1 VFEKKRTNEFLK
13 EGAMI
18 KKQLFSPGPTPVPE
32 RVLLAMAGP
41 VMHHRD
47 PGYEVLFQEVREGL
61 KYVFQTKQEVLV
73 LASSGTGAMEAAVCN
88 TLSAGDE
95 ALVVRGGKFGERWGE
110 ICEAYGVKFTPI
122 DVTWGQAVDPAL
134 IKKALDA
141 KPAIK
146 AVLVQA
152 SETSTGVMHPI
163 KEIAD
168 IVKNRAGT
176 ILIVDAIS
184 ALGVSDLPMDQWG
197 IDVLVSGSQKA
208 LMLPPGLAFIA
219 LSAKAWGF
227 AEKSNL
233 PKFYF
238 NLKEELAVAQK
249 NQSQFTPAISL
260 VVGLREALKML
271 KEEGLENVFKRHEML
286 ARATREAVKALG
298 LELLAP
304 TAPSNAL
311 TAIKAP
317 EGVDGKKLKKN
328 FEDQFGLIIA
338 GGQSQLKGKIIRIAH
353 IGYFQ
358 SLDIIQAIS
367 TLELVLKGLGY
378 PVKLGAGL
386 KVAEEILSAA

>member
-1 VFEKKRTNEFLK
+1 
-13 EGAMI
+13 MI

-88 TLSAGDE
+88 TLSRGDE

-110 ICEAYGVKFTPI
+110 ICEAYGVSVTPL
-122 DVTWGQAVDPAL
+122 DVTWGQAVDAGL

-168 IVKNRAGT
+168 IVKQRAGT

-208 LMLPPGLAFIA
+208 FMLPPGLAFIA
-219 LSAKAWGF
+219 LSAKAWEF

-238 NLKEELAVAQK
+238 NLKEELTVAQK

-271 KEEGLENVFKRHEML
+271 KEEGLENVFKRHERL
-286 ARATREAVKALG
+286 AHATREAVKALG

-311 TAIKAP
+311 TAVKAP

-358 SLDIIQAIS
+358 SLDIIQAVS

-378 PVKLGAGL
+378 PVKLGAGV
-386 KVAEEILSAA
+386 KAAEEILSAA

>member
-1 VFEKKRTNEFLK
+1 
-13 EGAMI
+13 MI

-88 TLSAGDE
+88 TLAAGDE
-95 ALVVRGGKFGERWGE
+95 TLVVRGGKFGERWGE
-110 ICEAYGVKFTPI
+110 ICEAYGVNVTPI
-122 DVTWGQAVDPAL
+122 DVTWGEAVDPAA

-141 KPAIK
+141 KPSIK

-168 IVKNRAGT
+168 IVKQREGT

-197 IDVLVSGSQKA
+197 LDVVVSGSQKA

-227 AEKSNL
+227 AEKANL

-271 KEEGLENVFKRHEML
+271 KEEGLENVFKRHALL
-286 ARATREAVKALG
+286 ARATREAAKALG

-304 TAPSNAL
+304 TAPSDAL

-378 PVKLGAGL
+378 PVKLGAGV

>member
-1 VFEKKRTNEFLK
+1 ML
-13 EGAMI
+13 

-47 PGYEVLFQEVREGL
+47 PAFEELFQEVREGL
-61 KYVFQTKQEVLV
+61 QYVFQTKNEVLV
-73 LASSGTGAMEAAVCN
+73 FASSGTGAMEGAVCN
-88 TLSAGDE
+88 TLSLGDE
-95 ALVVRGGKFGERWGE
+95 ALVVRAGKFGERWGE
-110 ICEAYGVKFTPI
+110 ICEAYGVSFNPI
-122 DVTWGQAVDPAL
+122 DVPWGEAVDPLL
-134 IKKALDA
+134 IEKALDA
-141 KPAIK
+141 QPAIK
-146 AVLVQA
+146 AVFIQA

-168 IVKNRAGT
+168 IVKKRDGT
-176 ILIVDAIS
+176 IMVVDAIS

-197 IDVLVSGSQKA
+197 LDVVISGSQKA
-208 LMLPPGLAFIA
+208 FMLPPGLAFVA

-227 AEKSNL
+227 VEKSTL

-238 NLKEELAVAQK
+238 NFRGELASTQK

-260 VVGLREALKML
+260 VVGLRESLRMF
-271 KEEGLENVFKRHEML
+271 KEEGLENVFKRHERL
-286 ARATREAVKALG
+286 ARATREAAKALG

-304 TAPSNAL
+304 KSPSNAL

-328 FEDQFGLIIA
+328 FEDMYGLIIA
-338 GGQSQLKGKIIRIAH
+338 GGQSHLKGKIIRIAH

-358 SLDIIQAIS
+358 PLDIIQAVS
-367 TLELVLKGLGY
+367 ALELILKDMGY
-378 PVKLGAGL
+378 PVELGKGIKA
-386 KVAEEILSAA
+386 AEEILGSN

>member
-1 VFEKKRTNEFLK
+1 
-13 EGAMI
+13 MI

-88 TLSAGDE
+88 TLSRGDE
-95 ALVVRGGKFGERWGE
+95 ALVIRGGKFGERWAE
-110 ICEAYGVKFTPI
+110 ICEAYGVTVTNI
-122 DVTWGQAVDPAL
+122 DVTWGQAVDPGL

-168 IVKNRAGT
+168 IVKGRAGT

-208 LMLPPGLAFIA
+208 FMLPPGLAFVA
-219 LSAKAWGF
+219 LSTKAWGF

-271 KEEGLENVFKRHEML
+271 KEEGLENVFKRHEKL
-286 ARATREAVKALG
+286 AQATREAVKALG

-328 FEDQFGLIIA
+328 FEEQFGLIIA

-358 SLDIIQAIS
+358 PLDIIQAVS

>member
-1 VFEKKRTNEFLK
+1 
-13 EGAMI
+13 MI

-73 LASSGTGAMEAAVCN
+73 LASSGTGAMEAAVGN
-88 TLSAGDE
+88 TLSRGDE
-95 ALVVRGGKFGERWGE
+95 VLVVRGGKFGERWGE
-110 ICEAYGVKFTPI
+110 ICEAYGVNVTPL

-208 LMLPPGLAFIA
+208 FMLPPGLAFIA

-298 LELLAP
+298 LELFAP

-311 TAIKAP
+311 TAIKVP

>member
-1 VFEKKRTNEFLK
+1 
-13 EGAMI
+13 MI

-73 LASSGTGAMEAAVCN
+73 LASSGTGAMEAAVGN
-88 TLSAGDE
+88 TLSRGDE
-95 ALVVRGGKFGERWGE
+95 VLVVRGGKFGERWGE
-110 ICEAYGVKFTPI
+110 ICEAYGVNVTPL

-208 LMLPPGLAFIA
+208 FMLPPGLAFIA

-271 KEEGLENVFKRHEML
+271 KEEGLENVFERHALL

-298 LELLAP
+298 LELFAP

-328 FEDQFGLIIA
+328 FEEQFGLIIA

>member
-1 VFEKKRTNEFLK
+1 
-13 EGAMI
+13 MI

-47 PGYEVLFQEVREGL
+47 PAYEELFQEVREGL
-61 KYVFQTKQEVLV
+61 QYAFQTKQEVLV

-88 TLSAGDE
+88 TLSQGDE
-95 ALVVRGGKFGERWGE
+95 VLVVRGGKFGERWGE
-110 ICEAYGVKFTPI
+110 ICEAYGVRFIPL
-122 DVTWGQAVDPAL
+122 DVTWGEAVDPAL
-134 IKKALDA
+134 IKQALDA
-141 KPAIK
+141 KPSIK

-168 IVKNRAGT
+168 IVKGRDKT
-176 ILIVDAIS
+176 ILVVDAIS
-184 ALGVSDLPMDQWG
+184 ALGVSPLPMDQWG
-197 IDVLVSGSQKA
+197 LDVVVSGSQKA
-208 LMLPPGLAFIA
+208 FMLPPGLAFIA

-227 AEKSNL
+227 AEQSNL

-260 VVGLREALKML
+260 VVGLREALRMI
-271 KEEGLENVFKRHEML
+271 KEEGLENVFKRHERL
-286 ARATREAVKALG
+286 ARATREAAKALG

-304 TAPSNAL
+304 KAPSNAL

-358 SLDIIQAIS
+358 PLDIIQAVS
-367 TLELVLKGLGY
+367 TLELVLKNMGY
-378 PVKLGAGL
+378 PVKLGAGV
-386 KVAEEILSAA
+386 KVAEEIVSA

>member
-1 VFEKKRTNEFLK
+1 
-13 EGAMI
+13 MI

-47 PGYEVLFQEVREGL
+47 PGYEGLFQEVREGL

-88 TLSAGDE
+88 TLSRGDE

-122 DVTWGQAVDPAL
+122 DVTWGEAVDPAL

-141 KPAIK
+141 NTSIK
-146 AVLVQA
+146 AVFVQA
-152 SETSTGVMHPI
+152 SETSTGVMHPV

-168 IVKNRAGT
+168 IVKKYDGT
-176 ILIVDAIS
+176 ILVVDAIS
-184 ALGVSDLPMDQWG
+184 ALGVADLPMDQWG
-197 IDVLVSGSQKA
+197 LDVVVSGSQKA
-208 LMLPPGLAFIA
+208 FMLPPGLAFIA

-227 AEKSNL
+227 AGKSNL

-238 NLKEELAVAQK
+238 NLKEELAVAEK

-271 KEEGLENVFKRHEML
+271 KEEGLENVFKRHAKL

-298 LELLAP
+298 LELFAP
-304 TAPSNAL
+304 KAPSDAL
-311 TAIKAP
+311 TAVKAP

-358 SLDIIQAIS
+358 PLDIIQAVS
-367 TLELVLKGLGY
+367 TLELVLKNMGY
-378 PVKLGAGL
+378 PVKLGAGV
-386 KVAEEILSAA
+386 KAAEEILSAA

>member
-1 VFEKKRTNEFLK
+1 
-13 EGAMI
+13 MI

-88 TLSAGDE
+88 TLSRGDE

-110 ICEAYGVKFTPI
+110 ICEAYGVKVTPI
-122 DVTWGQAVDPAL
+122 DVTWGQAVDPGL

-260 VVGLREALKML
+260 VVGLREALKMF

-358 SLDIIQAIS
+358 SLDIIQAVS

-378 PVKLGAGL
+378 PVKLGAGV
-386 KVAEEILSAA
+386 KAAEEILIAA

>member
-1 VFEKKRTNEFLK
+1 
-13 EGAMI
+13 MI

-88 TLSAGDE
+88 TLAAGDE

-110 ICEAYGVKFTPI
+110 ICEAYGVNVTPL
-122 DVTWGQAVDPAL
+122 DVTWGQAVDPGL

-141 KPAIK
+141 KPTIK

-168 IVKNRAGT
+168 IVKGRAGT

-208 LMLPPGLAFIA
+208 FMLPPGLAFIA

-271 KEEGLENVFKRHEML
+271 KEEGLENVFKRHEKL
-286 ARATREAVKALG
+286 AQATREAVKALG
-298 LELLAP
+298 LELFAP
-304 TAPSNAL
+304 TSPSNAL

-386 KVAEEILSAA
+386 KVAEEIFSAA

>member
-1 VFEKKRTNEFLK
+1 VLGQRKQFTVLK

-88 TLSAGDE
+88 TLAAGDE

-110 ICEAYGVKFTPI
+110 ICEAYGVNVTPL
-122 DVTWGQAVDPAL
+122 DVTWGQAVDPGL

-141 KPAIK
+141 KPTIK

-168 IVKNRAGT
+168 IVKGRAGT

-208 LMLPPGLAFIA
+208 FMLPPGLAFIA

-271 KEEGLENVFKRHEML
+271 KEEGLENVFKRHALL

>member
-1 VFEKKRTNEFLK
+1 
-13 EGAMI
+13 MI

-88 TLSAGDE
+88 TLSRGDE
-95 ALVVRGGKFGERWGE
+95 VLVVRGGKFGERWGE
-110 ICEAYGVKFTPI
+110 ICEAYGVNVTPL
-122 DVTWGQAVDPAL
+122 DVTWGQAVDPGL

-208 LMLPPGLAFIA
+208 FMLPPGLAFIA

-298 LELLAP
+298 LELFAP

-317 EGVDGKKLKKN
+317 EGIDGKKLKKN

-358 SLDIIQAIS
+358 SLDIIQAVS

-386 KVAEEILSAA
+386 KVAEEIFSAA

>member
-1 VFEKKRTNEFLK
+1 ML
-13 EGAMI
+13 

-47 PGYEVLFQEVREGL
+47 PGYEKLFQEVREGL
-61 KYVFQTKQEVLV
+61 QYVFQTKNEVLV
-73 LASSGTGAMEAAVCN
+73 FASSGTGAMEGAVCN
-88 TLSAGDE
+88 TLSRGDE

-110 ICEAYGVKFTPI
+110 ICEAYGVNFTPI
-122 DVTWGQAVDPAL
+122 DVPWGKAVDPLL
-134 IKKALDA
+134 IEKALDA
-141 KPAIK
+141 QSAIK
-146 AVLVQA
+146 AVFVQA

-168 IVKNRAGT
+168 IVKKRDGT

-184 ALGVSDLPMDQWG
+184 ALGVSDLPMDHWG
-197 IDVLVSGSQKA
+197 LDVVISGSQKA
-208 LMLPPGLAFIA
+208 FMLPPGLAFVA

-227 AEKSNL
+227 VEKSTS

-238 NLKEELAVAQK
+238 NFKKEVVSTQK

-260 VVGLREALKML
+260 VVGLRESLRMFR
-271 KEEGLENVFKRHEML
+271 EEGLENVFKRHERL

-304 TAPSNAL
+304 ESPSDAL

-317 EGVDGKKLKKN
+317 EGIDGKKLKKN
-328 FEDQFGLIIA
+328 FEDKFGLIIA

-358 SLDIIQAIS
+358 ALDIIQAIS
-367 TLELVLKGLGY
+367 ALELVLQDMGY
-378 PVKLGAGL
+378 PVELGKGVKA
-386 KVAEEILSAA
+386 AEEILGSN

>member
-1 VFEKKRTNEFLK
+1 
-13 EGAMI
+13 MI

-61 KYVFQTKQEVLV
+61 QYVFQTKQEVLV

-95 ALVVRGGKFGERWGE
+95 VLVVRGGKFGERWGE
-110 ICEAYGVKFTPI
+110 ICEAYGVNVTPI

-208 LMLPPGLAFIA
+208 FMLPPGLAFIA

-271 KEEGLENVFKRHEML
+271 KEEGLENVFKRHALL

-298 LELLAP
+298 LELFAA

-311 TAIKAP
+311 TAIKVP

-358 SLDIIQAIS
+358 SLDIIQAVS

-386 KVAEEILSAA
+386 KVAEEIFSAA

>member
-1 VFEKKRTNEFLK
+1 
-13 EGAMI
+13 MI

-61 KYVFQTKQEVLV
+61 KYVFQTKQEVMV

-88 TLSAGDE
+88 TLSRGDE
-95 ALVVRGGKFGERWGE
+95 ALVVRGGKFGERWAE
-110 ICEAYGVKFTPI
+110 ICEAYGVKVTPL

-134 IKKALDA
+134 IQKALDA
-141 KPAIK
+141 KPTIK

-168 IVKNRAGT
+168 IVKKYDGT
-176 ILIVDAIS
+176 ILVVDAIS

-197 IDVLVSGSQKA
+197 IDVVVSGSQKA

-238 NLKEELAVAQK
+238 NLKKELAVAQK

-260 VVGLREALKML
+260 VVGLREALAMF
-271 KEEGLENVFKRHEML
+271 KEEGLENVFKRHERL
-286 ARATREAVKALG
+286 AQATREAVKALG

-328 FEDQFGLIIA
+328 FEDQYGLIIA

-358 SLDIIQAIS
+358 PLDIIQAIS
-367 TLELVLKGLGY
+367 ALELVLKGLGY
-378 PVKLGAGL
+378 PVKLGAGV

>member
-1 VFEKKRTNEFLK
+1 
-13 EGAMI
+13 MI

-88 TLSAGDE
+88 TLSQGDE
-95 ALVVRGGKFGERWGE
+95 ALVVRGGKFGERWAE
-110 ICEAYGVKFTPI
+110 ICEAYGVKVTPI

-168 IVKNRAGT
+168 IVKGRAGT
-176 ILIVDAIS
+176 IVIVDAIS

-238 NLKEELAVAQK
+238 DLKKELGVAQK

-260 VVGLREALKML
+260 VVGLREALAML
-271 KEEGLENVFKRHEML
+271 KEEGLENVFKRHEKL
-286 ARATREAVKALG
+286 AQATREAVKALG

-311 TAIKAP
+311 TAVKAP

-358 SLDIIQAIS
+358 PLDIIQAVS

-378 PVKLGAGL
+378 PVKLGAGV